1 MTAADS
7 TQECSVCFSTPAAES
22 PRLEVPCSPSIPQ
35 AGHAETSSSVHPH
48 QACQWYCLCAGKCTL
63 FGGFGPYSHY
73 GSQDELDTGSD
84 GDCCDPASIQ
94 SEHGQ
99 PMVVASPDLDV
110 HCAKGNRPRKL
121 LSSYTKRRISKM
133 RAEDEIATLCRRKHP
148 AVAVDQSQMNH
159 SSRKFKSRLGYIE
172 SPLIRNNIGRG
183 ELRQKERGG

>member
-133 RAEDEIATLCRRKHP
+133 RAEDEIATLWRRKHP
-148 AVAVDQSQMNH
+148 AVAV
-159 SSRKFKSRLGYIE
+159 G
-172 SPLIRNNIGRG
+172 
-183 ELRQKERGG
+183 